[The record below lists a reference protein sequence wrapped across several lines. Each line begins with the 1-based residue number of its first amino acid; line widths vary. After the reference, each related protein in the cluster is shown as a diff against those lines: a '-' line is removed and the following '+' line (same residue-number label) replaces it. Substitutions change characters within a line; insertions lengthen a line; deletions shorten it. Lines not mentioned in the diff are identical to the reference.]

1 MANIL
6 IDDNNILSTVDY
18 SKIIN
23 TSTEIAKKMNIYIN
37 NGRLLLNDLNKIIIE
52 ELNKNNV
59 KNILEINPNKKPKKF
74 SVNIKDKER
83 FSKEIAKLEKEL
95 RTVMIKH
102 CSNLRLTSL
111 SEVSGD
117 RVNIQ
122 ANYGLEYQFIPKSFQ
137 KEMVSFK
144 EPKMRKDA
152 MARVDEVTI
161 TVETSMIQQY
171 LKENLI
177 KILNNEIDDEEDLE
191 DRIEEVCNKKQD
203 IKIMEKLLND
213 KILARI
219 NRTVAYLYLS
229 ILMQDSNEKDEAFI
243 FLKDYVRRFYLLDKY
258 LIELSNRASS
268 ESKLILD
275 KEIDIAN
282 NLSNGDAFDTLPVIG
297 IVEMGIFEGTADNS
311 KIFKAAVKIKAN
323 GNVNQEGVNSCSSY
337 KYRLTEMSNMIN
349 NSKSQTKF
357 RNVNALFLYNFM
369 LRDLGNLD
377 FNPIE
382 YWEKIRDAINNCNG
396 DREKIKKL
404 IKHSINYLN
413 TEQCEV
419 KINKIIRLLDNTLKH
434 TKSRDKTYNY
444 NRKLVLSRQILDD
457 NLEEGNFFKKQD
469 YNIQNMKYV
478 SIVEEVTDL
487 NNIFMSS
494 NIKIDFKSKIFYSTS
509 AKDSTKLKY
518 EIENYKIM
526 PIIFYPDLSDEKN
539 KNVRAD
545 IKKMFESINKYSIIA
560 IPYQN
565 EENIRNYSDRLVYNI
580 TYNLITFTAIQVILD
595 ILCPKEKKQLFIPI
609 VRAHSASNDGG
620 IIRGYSKALEHILS
634 QDYLASSQGFDIKGV
649 RYKYMNAITSLYSKI
664 PKQFI
669 EENYKFK
676 MNKVA
681 IMTVTSIVADSA
693 YDDNSRSINT
703 ILGEVILYD
712 ADEDGKV
719 SYKIYSTFSDNV
731 SKDELFTCPR
741 VINDTIT
748 TIYNLGYKEILYI
761 ARAPY
766 TSNLNITNEKEN
778 LYFMNED
785 ALEKMMNDRSGLM
798 IYPMYF
804 SKYSAFSL
812 KPSENAL
819 YISSNEEID
828 NMLQNQN
835 SSIAGV
841 LNLYS
846 GKVVGNDKLY
856 RKVIIYSTLCEKYI
870 NKQFNAKI
878 YSRLIEDG
886 KYKEDI
892 TRFLIMHHYARYEK
906 ADNNVT
912 IKVDPYD
919 KIIGDDSVGKLSML
933 KNDEK
938 GNKEFNNLAF
948 LTEIHKVI
956 KREKN
961 NGFVKR

>member
-1 MANIL
+1 MGNIL
-6 IDDNNILSTVDY
+6 IDDNNILSIVDY

-23 TSTEIAKKMNIYIN
+23 TSTEIVKKMNVRVKD
-37 NGRLLLNDLNKIIIE
+37 GRLVLNDLNKIIIE
-52 ELNKNNV
+52 ELNKNNI

-111 SEVSGD
+111 SEVYGD

-122 ANYGLEYQFIPKSFQ
+122 ANYGLEYQFTPKSFQ

-161 TVETSMIQQY
+161 TVETSMIQKY

-203 IKIMEKLLND
+203 IRIMEKLLND

-243 FLKDYVRRFYLLDKY
+243 FLKDYIRRFYLLDKY

-349 NSKSQTKF
+349 NSESQTKF

-444 NRKLVLSRQILDD
+444 NRKLVLSRQVLDD

-469 YNIQNMKYV
+469 YNIKNMKYV

-595 ILCPKEKKQLFIPI
+595 ILCPEEKKQLFIPI

-664 PKQFI
+664 PKKFI